1 METSK
6 ILVVED
12 DKPVRNLITTTLR
25 MNGYAYLEATGG
37 AEAVMLASSHNPS
50 IVLLDLGLPDMD
62 GMEIIRQIRA
72 WSSMPI
78 LVISARSDDRDKI
91 DALDLGADDYITK
104 PFSVEELLARLR
116 VTFRRLSHLQNI
128 ENAETPVYTNGEL
141 KIDYSANTV
150 FVNGTELHLT
160 QTEYRLLCLLAQ
172 NTGKV
177 LTYNYITR
185 NIWGSSWENNL
196 ATLRVVMTALRRK
209 LGSGKESEP
218 MIQTHVGI
226 GYRLVKI

>member
-25 MNGYAYLEATGG
+25 MHGYTCLEAAGG
-37 AEAVMLASSHNPS
+37 SEAVMMASSHLPS

-62 GMEIIRQIRA
+62 GMEVIRQIRS

-91 DALDLGADDYITK
+91 DALDLGEGAESPLY
-104 PFSVEELLARLR
+104 S
-116 VTFRRLSHLQNI
+116 
-128 ENAETPVYTNGEL
+128 NAGL

-150 FVNGTELHLT
+150 FLNGTELHLT

-196 ATLRVVMTALRRK
+196 ATLRVVMTSLRRK
-209 LGSGKESEP
+209 LRLCRKSSLTMSIEP
-218 MIQTHVGI
+218 ISSSVTLMP
-226 GYRLVKI
+226 RS

>member
-1 METSK
+1 MEMSK
-6 ILVVED
+6 ILIVED

-25 MNGYAYLEATGG
+25 MHGYPYLEASGG
-37 AEAVMLASSHNPS
+37 GEAVMMASSHNPS

-62 GMEIIRQIRA
+62 GMEVIRQIRS

-116 VTFRRLSHLQNI
+116 VTFRRLSHLQNM
-128 ENAETPVYTNGEL
+128 EGKESPVYTNGEL

-150 FVNGTELHLT
+150 LLKEEELHLT
-160 QTEYRLLCLLAQ
+160 QTEYRLLCLLSQ

-177 LTYNYITR
+177 LTYKYITQ

-196 ATLRVVMTALRRK
+196 ATLRVVMTSLRRK
-209 LGSGKESEP
+209 LGSGPDREP

-226 GYRLVKI
+226 GYRMVKN

>member
-25 MNGYAYLEATGG
+25 IHGYSYLEASGG
-37 AEAVMLASSHNPS
+37 AEAVMMATSHNPS

-62 GMEIIRQIRA
+62 GMEVIRQIRS

-116 VTFRRLSHLQNI
+116 VTFRRLSHLQNM
-128 ENAETPVYTNGEL
+128 EGAESSVYTNGEL

-150 FVNGTELHLT
+150 FLKDAELHLT
-160 QTEYRLLCLLAQ
+160 QTEYRLLRLLAK

-177 LTYNYITR
+177 LTYKYITQ

-196 ATLRVVMTALRRK
+196 ATLRVVMTSLRRK
-209 LGSGKESEP
+209 LGSGRDNEP

-226 GYRLVKI
+226 GYRMVKI

>member
-1 METSK
+1 MEMSK

-25 MNGYAYLEATGG
+25 MHGYPYLEASGG
-37 AEAVMLASSHNPS
+37 SEAVMMASSHNPS

-62 GMEIIRQIRA
+62 GMEVIRQIRT

-116 VTFRRLSHLQNI
+116 VTFRRLSHLQNMDGK
-128 ENAETPVYTNGEL
+128 ESPVYTNGEL
-141 KIDYSANTV
+141 RIDYSANTI
-150 FVNGTELHLT
+150 FLKGTELHLT
-160 QTEYRLLCLLAQ
+160 QTEYRLLCLLSQ

-177 LTYNYITR
+177 LTYKYITQ

-196 ATLRVVMTALRRK
+196 ATLRVVMTSLRRK
-209 LGSGKESEP
+209 LGGGPDSEP

-226 GYRLVKI
+226 GYQMVRI